1 MESNKPT
8 NSSDEI
14 DITQIFRSIG
24 SGFVRI
30 GNSIIRGIAGLRR
43 LFLSNLVYFSIIM
56 AGSLII
62 SMVYSQFL
70 ERKYYNSSM
79 IISCEYLNIR
89 IVDNTIDKLNL
100 LCDEQDREGLSEL
113 LQIDLTMA
121 KNIVEFKAEPFVS
134 ENDIVETE
142 VLKEQL
148 TNVVEEKKEMVAKIL
163 EKIDIENKHSFLI
176 NVKVYNPDIVK
187 QLDSAIVKYFKSNE
201 YIKKRIE
208 SNEASLISKKN
219 KLIRESVKLD
229 SLKTILYVN
238 FANMAKQSREGSNNV
253 ILSDKYL
260 TDPLSVFKE
269 DITFNDDIRDIDRA
283 LYLKSDFE
291 VIDGLTTFKEPD
303 NIGIIKLIGLTILI
317 SIVIGYLLLGLWK
330 FNQFLATFEK

>member
-1 MESNKPT
+1 
-8 NSSDEI
+8 
-14 DITQIFRSIG
+14 
-24 SGFVRI
+24 
-30 GNSIIRGIAGLRR
+30 
-43 LFLSNLVYFSIIM
+43 
-56 AGSLII
+56 
-62 SMVYSQFL
+62 MVYSQFL